1 MSHRINTLFVGK
13 VLFAH
18 ELLESTNKTAI
29 EMIKNGALIAEGTC
43 VSSQYQSFGQGQRGN
58 TWESEAGKNIL
69 ISIILKPHFLQP
81 KDQFIL
87 NQITALAITDV
98 LFEYDINPRFIKWPN
113 DVYVGTEKTAG
124 ILVQNILKGS
134 IIEHAV
140 IGIGLNVNQVFFPDN
155 LSNPTSLRKQLGKEI
170 PLQKV
175 RANIFEAIERR
186 YLQAQNNTATLLE
199 EYEELL
205 YAKNQI
211 RNFMD
216 VQNNKNFTGVI
227 QGVDQTGK
235 LQIQVDQTL
244 RVFDFK
250 EVAFL

>member
-13 VLFAH
+13 VLFTH

-29 EMIKNGALIAEGTC
+29 EMVKNGSNIAEGTC

-98 LFEYDINPRFIKWPN
+98 LFEYDIKPCFIKWPN
-113 DVYVGTEKTAG
+113 DVYIGIEKTAG
-124 ILVQNILKGS
+124 ILVQNIIKGS
-134 IIEHAV
+134 IIEHAI
-140 IGIGLNVNQVFFPDN
+140 IGIGLNVNQVFFPEN
-155 LSNPTSLRKQLGKEI
+155 LPNPTSLCKQLGKEI
-170 PLQKV
+170 PIDNI
-175 RANIFEAIERR
+175 RTTIFEALERR
-186 YLQAQNNTATLLE
+186 YLQAQNNKVDLSS

-211 RNFMD
+211 RNFLD
-216 VQNNKNFTGVI
+216 TKTNKKFTGVI
-227 QGVDQTGK
+227 RGVDKTGK
-235 LQIQVDQTL
+235 LQIQVDQTRRL
-244 RVFDFK
+244 FDFK